1 MIDHLVHKKVNMQM
15 EYLPDHKFIK
25 KLSDVCAD
33 LFNYRIKISPENF
46 IESGFSE
53 RKMVLVL
60 ELYDVV
66 KLVRKQSKI
75 QNKLEYRDP

>member
-1 MIDHLVHKKVNMQM
+1 MIFKSSNSMIDHLVHRKVNMQM
-15 EYLPDHKFIK
+15 EYLPDYKFIK

-60 ELYDVV
+60 KLYDVV
-66 KLVRKQSKI
+66 K
-75 QNKLEYRDP
+75 